1 MAKWTSF
8 ESIVDKAEA
17 KGVYEKNAQAS
28 LAWFRRNVK
37 GMFGATPNR
46 MVRSEEL
53 EVTPY
58 TSLLQLKG
66 RMYMYGYDPKH
77 KETLPYYDTFPL
89 IIMVGAAKGGF
100 YGINLHYLDLRRR
113 AQLFDGLMSRRLKES
128 PDGEMDRFMISYKNL
143 SNAGG
148 KVRFFTPCWKHYLT
162 KNIGTKIIN
171 VPSKYWEPALFLPT
185 ERFQKKSK
193 QQVWRESKKIISR
206 R

>member
-17 KGVYEKNAQAS
+17 KGIYEKNAQAS
-28 LAWFRRNVK
+28 LAWFRRNVQR
-37 GMFGATPNR
+37 MFGATPGR
-46 MVRSEEL
+46 MERSEEL
-53 EVTPY
+53 ESVPRA
-58 TSLLQLKG
+58 LKG
-66 RMYMYGYDPKH
+66 RMYMYGYDPKL

-89 IIMVGAAKGGF
+89 IIMAGKAKGGF

-113 AQLFDGLMSRRLKES
+113 AKLFDQLQLRFLNES
-128 PDGEMDRFMISYKNL
+128 PDGDMDRFMISFKSLLSAGNL
-143 SNAGG
+143 F
-148 KVRFFTPCWKHYLT
+148 KPCWKHYLT
-162 KNIGTKIIN
+162 KNIGTEIIN

-185 ERFQKKSK
+185 ERFQKKTK

>member
-17 KGVYEKNAQAS
+17 KGIYEKNAQAS
-28 LAWFRRNVK
+28 LAWFRRNVQR
-37 GMFGATPNR
+37 MFGATPEK
-46 MVRSEEL
+46 MVRSDEL
-53 EVTPY
+53 EPV
-58 TSLLQLKG
+58 SRALSG
-66 RMYMYGYDPKH
+66 RMYMYGYDPKL

-89 IIMVGAAKGGF
+89 IIMVGPAKGGF

-113 AQLFDGLMSRRLKES
+113 AKLFDGLMTRRLKES
-128 PDGEMDRFMISYKNL
+128 PDGEMDRFLLSYKNL

-148 KVRFFTPCWKHYLT
+148 SVGFFTPCWKHYLT
-162 KNIGTKIIN
+162 KKIGTKIIN

-185 ERFQKKSK
+185 ERFQKRTK
-193 QQVWRESKKIISR
+193 QRVWRESKKIISR